1 MRCFFHLL
9 GPEGAELL
17 DEVGVEVSS
26 LDDARTEALKAMA
39 ELRAESPGSLG
50 EWNGWVLRI
59 VDDRN
64 STLADLSL
72 SMILPLR
79 SGKDA
84 VSRPT

>member
-1 MRCFFHLL
+1 MRCFFNLL

-39 ELRAESPGSLG
+39 ELRAESPGTLA

-59 VDDRN
+59 VDDGN
-64 STLADLSL
+64 STLADLPL